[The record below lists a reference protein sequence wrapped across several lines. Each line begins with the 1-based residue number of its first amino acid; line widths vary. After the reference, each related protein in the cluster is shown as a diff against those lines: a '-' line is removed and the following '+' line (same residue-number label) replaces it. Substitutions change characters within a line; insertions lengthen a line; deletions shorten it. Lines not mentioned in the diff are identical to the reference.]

1 MCPSCLFETQGSGA
15 LGSAAGILE
24 PPALA
29 MLPWDSEVVF
39 ENKVF
44 VQFCVA
50 VWDMTATCFET

>member
-15 LGSAAGILE
+15 LGGAAGILE
-24 PPALA
+24 LPALA

-44 VQFCVA
+44 MQFCVA
-50 VWDMTATCFET
+50 ET